1 MYLLLWR
8 NSRLFPKVILIL
20 CIPTSFVRRVPVS
33 PHLCLYLLLYVLFS
47 LIITYFV
54 WSAISS
60 YFNLHSLV
68 QRLKRLLPMWETR
81 VRSLVG
87 KIPWRRKWQPTPV
100 KIPWRRKWQ
109 PIPVFLSG
117 ESHGQRSLVGYS
129 PQGRK
134 ESYRTE
140 QLHFHFHLQG
150 PMGSGLC

>member
-87 KIPWRRKWQPTPV
+87 KIPWRRKWQYT
-100 KIPWRRKWQ
+100 
-109 PIPVFLSG
+109 PVFLPG
-117 ESHGQRSLVGYS
+117 ESPGWRSLVGYS

-134 ESYRTE
+134 QSETTE
-140 QLHFHFHLQG
+140 RLHFLSFTFKD
-150 PMGSGLC
+150 

>member
-87 KIPWRRKWQPTPV
+87 KIPWRRKWQYT
-100 KIPWRRKWQ
+100 
-109 PIPVFLSG
+109 PVFLPG
-117 ESHGQRSLVGYS
+117 ESPGWRSLVGYS
-129 PQGRK
+129 PQGLK
-134 ESYRTE
+134 QSDTTE
-140 QLHFHFHLQG
+140 RLHFLSFTFKD
-150 PMGSGLC
+150 